1 VAALPWGLAGNLAN
15 VMPKARRSKHRSLE
29 DQVIDAAFA
38 LAAERDWATLSLADI
53 AAAAGL
59 SIAALYPVCAS
70 KTAVFD
76 LLAAKVD
83 AAVLDAV
90 GPPDPEESVRDRL
103 FDLLMQRFDA
113 LRPYRP
119 GLVGIMRGLGP
130 LDVAVGVPRLGRSM
144 RWMLEA
150 AGVGTA
156 GLDGELRAAVL
167 SGVYLAALRVWLRD
181 DTPDMAKTMAELD
194 ARLRQAEGLSRS
206 LARFCPGARA
216 AA

>member
-1 VAALPWGLAGNLAN
+1 
-15 VMPKARRSKHRSLE
+15 MPKSHRSKDRSLE
-29 DQVIDAAFA
+29 DRVLDAAFA

-59 SIAALYPVCAS
+59 SIAALYPVCPS
-70 KTAVFD
+70 KAAVFD
-76 LLAAKVD
+76 LLAARVD
-83 AAVLDAV
+83 AAVLEGV
-90 GPPDPEESVRDRL
+90 GPTDPEETVRDRL
-103 FDLLMQRFDA
+103 FDLLMQRFDT

-119 GLVGIMRGLGP
+119 GLAGVVRGLGP
-130 LDVAVGVPRLGRSM
+130 LDVAATWAAAWPRLGRSM

-167 SGVYLAALRVWLRD
+167 SGVYLAAMRVWLRD

-194 ARLRQAEGLSRS
+194 ARLRQAESLSRGV
-206 LARFCPGARA
+206 ARFCPGPRA